1 MLDLRCYSKD
11 ELTEIFN
18 SNDRQAIRRKLQRAN
33 VVFEEYGNGANWI
46 IDITKINDPFRIYC
60 MTDLGFTG
68 RTDFYKLR
76 YYYYYFFSDEEF
88 MTMPDEVKEQR
99 MRDKGR
105 SISRRTIAG
114 YTRKLE
120 ERNMINRNTS
130 NFLYYFAYKQT
141 QRFTDRSEYGKA
153 WSEYWENK
161 NKGLNSWEAIV
172 IMRHRYGGV
181 ARRQAI
187 PEVNGIYNKQIEY
200 MLSLIYQ
207 SIENEI
213 DTIDFRLV
221 MERLNSTGYLDSSGD
236 NPFPEN
242 FNWDIEN
249 T

>member
-33 VVFEEYGNGANWI
+33 VVFDEYGNGANWI
-46 IDITKINDPFRIYC
+46 IDIKKINDPFRIYC

-141 QRFTDRSEYGKA
+141 QRFTDRSEQKQ
-153 WSEYWENK
+153 
-161 NKGLNSWEAIV
+161 
-172 IMRHRYGGV
+172 R
-181 ARRQAI
+181 
-187 PEVNGIYNKQIEY
+187 PEFVGSNCHHAA
-200 MLSLIYQ
+200 
-207 SIENEI
+207 
-213 DTIDFRLV
+213 
-221 MERLNSTGYLDSSGD
+221 
-236 NPFPEN
+236 
-242 FNWDIEN
+242 
-249 T
+249 